1 MTVGNRAR
9 GLRGALVVVLA
20 VVALS
25 GCSAGQTDARPSVVK
40 KEIVHSVTLATSD
53 IGGDW
58 RVYRGPD
65 VESCSDHDEEHVR
78 YVYIVERPKS
88 ADDDV
93 AADMR
98 KLEGSWQRA
107 GIAVERFS
115 TKGENPTVGLR
126 GFGGPVTSIGY
137 VSYYGGYRIT
147 GASKCAP
154 GDALD
159 LSD

>member
-1 MTVGNRAR
+1 MTGGDRLR
-9 GLRGALVVVLA
+9 GLRGTLVVVLA
-20 VVALS
+20 LA
-25 GCSAGQTDARPSVVK
+25 GCSAGQDDARPSVVK
-40 KEIVHSVTLATSD
+40 KDIVQSVRRATSD

-65 VESCSDHDEEHVR
+65 VESCSDHDEDHVR

-98 KLEGSWQRA
+98 KLEGSWEDA

-126 GFGGPVTSIGY
+126 GTGGPITSIGY
-137 VSYYGGYRIT
+137 VSCYGGYRIT
-147 GASKCAP
+147 GVSKCAP
-154 GDALD
+154 GDVLE

>member
-1 MTVGNRAR
+1 MSEPDR
-9 GLRGALVVVLA
+9 
-20 VVALS
+20 
-25 GCSAGQTDARPSVVK
+25 
-40 KEIVHSVTLATSD
+40 HSLLND
-53 IGGDW
+53 
-58 RVYRGPD
+58 P
-65 VESCSDHDEEHVR
+65 EHWS
-78 YVYIVERPKS
+78 KQ
-88 ADDDV
+88 

-98 KLEGSWQRA
+98 KLEGSWERA

-115 TKGENPTVGLR
+115 TKWENPTVGLR

-154 GDALD
+154 GNALE

>member
-1 MTVGNRAR
+1 MTGGDRLR
-9 GLRGALVVVLA
+9 GLRGTLVVVLA
-20 VVALS
+20 VVALA
-25 GCSAGQTDARPSVVK
+25 GCSAGQDDARPSVVK
-40 KEIVHSVTLATSD
+40 KDIVQSVRRATSD

-65 VESCSDHDEEHVR
+65 VESCSDHDEDHLR

-98 KLEGSWQRA
+98 KLEGSWEDA

-126 GFGGPVTSIGY
+126 GTGGPITSIGY
-137 VSYYGGYRIT
+137 VSCYGGYRIT
-147 GASKCAP
+147 GVSKCAP
-154 GDALD
+154 GDVLE